1 MHPYEANDRE
11 VTDSGYHFL
20 PVSKIV
26 SGLSERSDSPK
37 DLRNEFLWTLNY
49 GFQVIYTVPAIIQQ
63 CKIPKPLKSKAK
75 QSHYTPRW
83 RLGGEE
89 A

>member
-26 SGLSERSDSPK
+26 SDLSERSDSPK
-37 DLRNEFLWTLNY
+37 DLRNEFLWTLNMV
-49 GFQVIYTVPAIIQQ
+49 F
-63 CKIPKPLKSKAK
+63 K
-75 QSHYTPRW
+75 
-83 RLGGEE
+83 
-89 A
+89 